1 MNKNS
6 IIGFILIMGLF
17 FAWAW
22 WTMPSKEEQEQQAK
36 AQRYA
41 DSINYVKKKQAE
53 AHYAE
58 QQQLLQE
65 AAIVQ
70 NVAAH
75 KQQNQIKNFGLF
87 SNSSEQEEQLYQ
99 LENDVFTIAI
109 SNRGGIVHHVSL
121 KDYKRY
127 DSVAVTLFDPK
138 TVKLAL
144 GFFDR
149 EGRTITTENLYYQ
162 PVWYDTPENE
172 VVALNHADS
181 ARFGMR
187 LYAND
192 IDEAYNPDKYI
203 EFLYT
208 IRKGEYMLG
217 FEVLFHNLQN
227 DIVPRAGTINLDWR
241 QDLRRN
247 EQDIK
252 SEREKTTVYYKI
264 SRSDV
269 DNLSESKERDDK
281 NLREKLDWI
290 SFKSRFFVSTLISP
304 KYPFWEANIKTEV
317 VERYTNNEHYLQSME
332 ASIAL
337 PWEARNDYNI
347 PMNFYFGP
355 NKYHT
360 LKSYDMDLEKLVP
373 LGGWFL
379 ISWIN
384 KGVIWVFDLMSSWNW
399 NYGLIIFML
408 AVLIKLLLF
417 PIATK
422 SYRSQAVMK
431 VLKPEI
437 EEISKKFP
445 DKEDAMKKQQATM
458 ALYKQAGINPLGG
471 CLPLLLQLPILFAMF
486 RFFPSSIELRQQGFL
501 WAHDLSSYDSVLELG
516 FTIPFYGDHVSLF
529 ALLMAISTLIYSH
542 ISMKSQAGTTQMPG
556 MKVMMYAMPIM
567 FIGIFNNYASALS
580 YYYFLFN
587 ILTFLQVYIMRF
599 FIDEEKIHQKV
610 RDAKN
615 KPQKKSGW
623 MQRMEDMAK
632 KQQQAR
638 RQSQAPVSKKKK

>member
-22 WTMPSKEEQEQQAK
+22 WTMPSKEEQE
-36 AQRYA
+36 R
-41 DSINYVKKKQAE
+41 QAE
-53 AHYAE
+53 AKRQIEAANFERKRQAEAQFVE
-58 QQQLLQE
+58 QQRALQE
-65 AAIVQ
+65 AEVAQ
-70 NVAAH
+70 NAAAN
-75 KQQNQIKNFGLF
+75 KQQTLIKNFGLF
-87 SNSSEQEEQLYQ
+87 SNSSEQEEMLYQ
-99 LENDVFTIAI
+99 LENDVFTVAI
-109 SNRGGIVHHVSL
+109 SNKGGIVHHVWL
-121 KDYKRY
+121 KDYKKY
-127 DSVAVTLFDPK
+127 DSTAVTLFDPT

-144 GFFDR
+144 GFFDK
-149 EGRTITTENLYYQ
+149 EGRTITTEKLYYQ

-172 VVALNHADS
+172 DIALNHQADS

-192 IDEAYNPDKYI
+192 TADFYNPDKYI

-217 FEVLFHNLQN
+217 FEILFHNLQN

-252 SEREKTTVYYKI
+252 SEREKATVYYKV

-269 DNLSESKERDDK
+269 DNLSESKEKDDK

-290 SFKSRFFVSTLISP
+290 SFKSRFFVSTLISQ

-317 VERYTNNEHYLQSME
+317 VERYLNNEHYLQSME

-373 LGGWFL
+373 LGGWF

-399 NYGLIIFML
+399 NY
-408 AVLIKLLLF
+408 
-417 PIATK
+417 
-422 SYRSQAVMK
+422 
-431 VLKPEI
+431 
-437 EEISKKFP
+437 
-445 DKEDAMKKQQATM
+445 
-458 ALYKQAGINPLGG
+458 
-471 CLPLLLQLPILFAMF
+471 
-486 RFFPSSIELRQQGFL
+486 
-501 WAHDLSSYDSVLELG
+501 
-516 FTIPFYGDHVSLF
+516 
-529 ALLMAISTLIYSH
+529 
-542 ISMKSQAGTTQMPG
+542 
-556 MKVMMYAMPIM
+556 
-567 FIGIFNNYASALS
+567 
-580 YYYFLFN
+580 
-587 ILTFLQVYIMRF
+587 
-599 FIDEEKIHQKV
+599 
-610 RDAKN
+610 
-615 KPQKKSGW
+615 
-623 MQRMEDMAK
+623 
-632 KQQQAR
+632 
-638 RQSQAPVSKKKK
+638 